1 MILPIEKLLEK
12 THDPYHL
19 IIMASRRTRQLNG
32 GAPKLTDLK
41 AAKNTTIALH
51 EILAGKIFFTR
62 IEDAREEPEKQDAS

>member
-19 IIMASRRTRQLNG
+19 IILASRRARQLNG

-41 AAKNTTIALH
+41 APKNTTIALQ
-51 EILAGKIFFTR
+51 EILEGKIFFTQL
-62 IEDAREEPEKQDAS
+62 EDAQEAPEK